1 LQKEIAFEVAA
12 SSVRKGI
19 CLRLLVTGA
28 GGFLGRYVVAEALR
42 RRHDVL
48 AMVRPATDPAKL
60 PWHDD
65 PGVKL
70 VRADLRGK
78 TGWADEIKDVD
89 AVIHLAAAVGGDLY
103 TQLMGTVVATENLL
117 DAMCATGVK
126 RLIAISSF
134 SVYGYIDKWSHTVLK
149 ETTPI
154 ERRLEERDDYC
165 RTKVMQENLVRE
177 YAERE
182 GLQLTV
188 LRPGVIYGSDH
199 LWTAC
204 LGAQAGERWWIRIG
218 GSAKLPM
225 TYVENCADA
234 IVLATEK
241 EESIGQTFN
250 IVDNRC
256 PSHRKYIRL
265 LRKRLSPAPR
275 VIPVPWTLMR
285 LICRT
290 AWIANDLF
298 FDGNGK
304 LPSILVPARMHARC
318 KPLRYS
324 NARLRKVLGWA
335 PRYSLTEALD
345 RSCTAHAA
353 EAHTSEES
361 EASA

>member
-1 LQKEIAFEVAA
+1 M
-12 SSVRKGI
+12 
-19 CLRLLVTGA
+19 RLLVTGA
-28 GGFLGRYVVAEALR
+28 AGFLGRSVVAEAIQR
-42 RRHDVL
+42 GHQVH
-48 AMVRPATDPAKL
+48 AMVRPATDVSAL
-60 PWHDD
+60 AWHDD
-65 PGVKL
+65 PAVTL
-70 VRADLRGK
+70 VRADLRSKNGL
-78 TGWADEIKDVD
+78 AEAVKDAD

-117 DAMCATGVK
+117 DAMCETGVK

-134 SVYGYIDKWSHTVLK
+134 SVYSYIDKWSHTVLK

-154 ERRLEERDDYC
+154 EPRLKERDDYC
-165 RTKVMQENLVRE
+165 LTKVMQENLVRE
-177 YAERE
+177 YADRE

-188 LRPGVIYGSDH
+188 LRPGIIYGRDN

-218 GSAKLPM
+218 AGAKLPL

-234 IVLATEK
+234 IVLAAEK
-241 EESIGQTFN
+241 QEAIGQTFN

-256 PSHRKYIRL
+256 PSHRTYIRL
-265 LRKRLSPAPR
+265 LRKRLSPSPR

-285 LICRT
+285 AICRM
-290 AWIANDLF
+290 AWIANRMF
-298 FDGNGK
+298 FKGDGK

-324 NARLRKVLGWA
+324 NARLRKTLGWS
-335 PRYSLTEALD
+335 PRYSLRDALD
-345 RSCTAHAA
+345 RSFSVPVLRE
-353 EAHTSEES
+353 EAHQES

>member
-1 LQKEIAFEVAA
+1 M
-12 SSVRKGI
+12 
-19 CLRLLVTGA
+19 RLLVTGA
-28 GGFLGRYVVAEALR
+28 AGFLGRSVVAEALR
-42 RRHDVL
+42 RGHQVH
-48 AMVRPATDPAKL
+48 AMVRPANAVSAL

-65 PGVKL
+65 PAVTL
-70 VRADLRGK
+70 VRADLRSKNGL
-78 TGWADEIKDVD
+78 AEAVKDAD
-89 AVIHLAAAVGGDLY
+89 AVVHLAAAVGGDLY

-117 DAMCATGVK
+117 DAMCETGVK

-134 SVYGYIDKWSHTVLK
+134 SVYSYIDKWSHTVLK

-154 ERRLEERDDYC
+154 EPRLKERDDYC
-165 RTKVMQENLVRE
+165 LTKVMQENLVRE

-188 LRPGVIYGSDH
+188 LRPGIVYGRDN

-218 GSAKLPM
+218 AGAKLPL

-234 IVLATEK
+234 IVLAAERP
-241 EESIGQTFN
+241 EAIGQTFN

-265 LRKRLSPAPR
+265 LRKRLSPPPR

-285 LICRT
+285 AICRM
-290 AWIANDLF
+290 AWIANRMF
-298 FDGNGK
+298 FKGDGK
-304 LPSILVPARMHARC
+304 LPSILIPARMHARC

-324 NARLRKVLGWA
+324 NVRLRKTLGWS
-335 PRYSLTEALD
+335 PRYSLREALD
-345 RSCTAHAA
+345 RSFANLDFRE
-353 EAHTSEES
+353 EAQQES